1 MQSQSCLKSNEDFVK
16 SFGIEGGKVE
26 DLRAEVQSN
35 LETNLESQLSTM
47 IRQRAFDA
55 LLEQNEVELPL
66 KMVQSEA
73 SRMVQEQKNQ
83 IIQQG
88 IDPKMLENMPDPE
101 FETLRPQAE
110 KRVSLGLLMMEVV
123 RAIDLKPDVALVDA
137 KLQKN
142 GFFLRRF
149 RWFHQL
155 LQE

>member
-1 MQSQSCLKSNEDFVK
+1 
-16 SFGIEGGKVE
+16 
-26 DLRAEVQSN
+26 
-35 LETNLESQLSTM
+35 M

-123 RAIDLKPDVALVDA
+123 RANDLKPDVALVDA
-137 KLQKN
+137 KLQKMASSYEDSD
-142 GFFLRRF
+142 GFINYYKNNQEALA
-149 RWFHQL
+149 QVESLVLEEQVVDL
-155 LQE
+155 LLSKAKTSDEKIKAADILNMQ